1 MDELPNISTEAAN
14 AVVKYFEE
22 HRVRKR
28 FPDDVPDHIREILME
43 MLEFTMKEEEKVED
57 TLLDDQ
63 AFIAR
68 MEELIHAEKFYEW
81 LEDRFTPLM
90 HVEQEE
96 EEEAVPSGIPVI
108 GSEIMITPIRKTKL
122 TTQDKKYLEVRDFF
136 SEHTVTVE
144 KLGDIP
150 ERIERILKDRI
161 KELKKDENPNFRL
174 TQKQYTI
181 YLTDLL
187 KKGTL
192 DTWLQTAFPLSADV
206 KGGDFPVRR
215 EEPVEEIAIPEWVD
229 LPRFEQLDRFQQ
241 DKYRA
246 LLRDHMAGIT
256 QLIEHP
262 EVLARINDRFFRI
275 LEPNTPHRTNTT
287 LAKIVLK
294 REIEG
299 IDNPGRIITD
309 DQFDKIMAQVVKE
322 YKHTRIEP
330 CEAVGVIAAQSI
342 GEPGT
347 QMTMRTFHYAGVA
360 EINVTLGLPRLI
372 EIMDARKEPSTPT
385 MTIYLREGYSTDRD
399 KARQVSWHI
408 EAAPL
413 QEFGDIETDMANM
426 QIVVKLNKQVCDK
439 RKITVE
445 EILDAGPKKI
455 RDRRHYRDFEVD
467 PDPEYRKEGKLVFL
481 PKDRGSYQNLFQL
494 KEHVRN
500 VIVQGID
507 DIERVVVR
515 KEAGE
520 YILYTE
526 GSNLK
531 DVFAVRGVDTSR
543 TRTNNIN
550 EISHVLGI
558 EAARNS
564 IINEALATL
573 GEQGIMVDVRHIMLV
588 ADMMCMEGEV
598 KQIGR
603 HGIAGEKESVL
614 SRAAFEVTVNHLLDA
629 AVAHEADVLCGV
641 TENVIVGQP
650 IQLGTGDVK
659 LVVKRPPSRSKPEE
673 NPIPAY

>member
-1 MDELPNISTEAAN
+1 MIDDLPSITVEAAK
-14 AVVKYFEE
+14 AVLKYFEE

-43 MLEFTMKEEEKVED
+43 QVEFMMKEEEGVED
-57 TLLDDQ
+57 FLLDDQ

-81 LEDRFTPLM
+81 LEDRFTPLT
-90 HVEQEE
+90 HLVQDEE
-96 EEEAVPSGIPVI
+96 EEEKAVIPGVE
-108 GSEIMITPIRKTKL
+108 GEVLITPIRKAKL
-122 TTQDKKYLEVRDFF
+122 TNQDKKAIEIREFF
-136 SEHTVTVE
+136 SDHVLSVE
-144 KLGDIP
+144 KIGDLP
-150 ERIERILKDRI
+150 ERIEKILKDRI
-161 KELKKDENPNFRL
+161 KDVKKDENPNFRL
-174 TQKQYTI
+174 TQKQYTVF
-181 YLTDLL
+181 LTEQL
-187 KKGTL
+187 KQGNFES
-192 DTWLQTAFPLSADV
+192 WLAGAFPLSADLA
-206 KGGDFPVRR
+206 KGDFPIRR
-215 EEPVEEIAIPEWVD
+215 EEPVEEMKIPDWVD
-229 LPRFEQLDRFQQ
+229 LARFETLDRFQQ

-246 LLRDHMAGIT
+246 LLKDHMTNIG
-256 QLIEHP
+256 LLGEFP
-262 EVLARINDRFFRI
+262 EALSRINTRFFAI
-275 LEPNTPHRTNTT
+275 LEPNTPHRTNTS
-287 LAKIVLK
+287 LAKIVIK

-309 DQFDKIMAQVVKE
+309 EQFEKIIAQVVKE

-330 CEAVGVIAAQSI
+330 CEAVGIIAAQSI

-385 MTIYLREGYSTDRD
+385 MTIYLREGYATDRD

-413 QEFGDIETDMANM
+413 QEFGDITTDMANM
-426 QIVVKLNKQVCDK
+426 QIVVHLNKQVCDK
-439 RKITVE
+439 RKIALE
-445 EILDAGPKKI
+445 EILDAAPKKI
-455 RDRRHYRDFEVD
+455 RDRRHYRDFDID
-467 PDPEYRKEGKLVFL
+467 PNPELRKEGTLIFL

-515 KEAGE
+515 KESGE

-531 DVFAVRGVDTSR
+531 DVFAVRGVDTTR

-550 EISHVLGI
+550 EISQVLGI
-558 EAARNS
+558 EAARNA

-573 GEQGIMVDVRHIMLV
+573 AEQGIMVDVRHIMLV

-659 LVVKRPPSRSKPEE
+659 LVVRHKV
-673 NPIPAY
+673 

>member
-1 MDELPNISTEAAN
+1 MEELMIPSEAAA
-14 AVVKYFEE
+14 AVLRYFEE
-22 HRVRKR
+22 HKVKKK
-28 FPDDVPDHIREILME
+28 FPDDVPEHIREVLIE
-43 MLEFTMKEEEKVED
+43 MVEYRMKEEDEEAED
-57 TLLDDQ
+57 TIDDQ
-63 AFIAR
+63 MFIAK
-68 MEELIHAEKFYEW
+68 MEDLIHAEKFYDW
-81 LEDRFTPLM
+81 LEESFSPL
-90 HVEQEE
+90 VVSSDDDESIILPQT
-96 EEEAVPSGIPVI
+96 I
-108 GSEIMITPIRKTKL
+108 ITPTARPRL
-122 TTQDKKYLEVRDFF
+122 TTLDKKSMEVREHF
-136 SEHTVTVE
+136 SDYQMTIE
-144 KLGDIP
+144 KINSIP
-150 ERIERILKDRI
+150 ERIEKILKDRI
-161 KELKKDENPNFRL
+161 KDIKRQENPNFRL
-174 TQKQYTI
+174 TQKQYTVF
-181 YLTDLL
+181 LTDLL
-187 KKGTL
+187 KKG
-192 DTWLQTAFPLSADV
+192 DFEDWVMQTFPLPADMEQEV
-206 KGGDFPVRR
+206 FTVRKAVP
-215 EEPVEEIAIPEWVD
+215 EEEIKIPDWVD
-229 LPRFEQLDRFQQ
+229 AAAFEGLNRFEQ
-241 DKYRA
+241 DKFRA
-246 LLRDHMAGIT
+246 LLRDH
-256 QLIEHP
+256 LSSLNELVEHP
-262 EVLARINDRFFRI
+262 QVTQRMSKRFFELI
-275 LEPNTPHRTNTT
+275 AIGLPHRTNTT
-287 LAKIVLK
+287 LAKIIIR

-299 IDNPGRIITD
+299 LTDPSRIVTD
-309 DQFDKIMAQVVKE
+309 EQYAKILAQMVKE

-330 CEAVGVIAAQSI
+330 CEAVGVVAAQSI

-399 KARQVSWHI
+399 KARQVSWQI

-413 QEFGDIETDMANM
+413 QEFGDITTDMANM
-426 QIVVKLNKQVCDK
+426 QIVVHVNKAVCEK
-439 RKITVE
+439 RKISVR
-445 EILDAGPKKI
+445 EILETAPKKI
-455 RDRRHYRDFEVD
+455 KERRHYRDFEF
-467 PDPEYRKEGKLVFL
+467 ETNESEGLLIFI

-515 KEAGE
+515 KESGE

-531 DVFAVRGVDTSR
+531 DVFAIRGVDTTR

-550 EISHVLGI
+550 EISQVLGV
-558 EAARNS
+558 EAARNA

-573 GEQGIMVDVRHIMLV
+573 SEQGIMVDVRHIMLV

-629 AVAHEADVLCGV
+629 AVAHEADILCGV

-659 LVVKRPPSRSKPEE
+659 LVVKQKV
-673 NPIPAY
+673 